1 MRNSARQDD
10 ASVTD
15 RKEPLMRSRHANDP
29 WVLDVS
35 SDALLRAVIEASDDA
50 VVTHDPAG
58 VLTSWSRTAERF
70 FGFTPA
76 EIVGQPFVTLFLG
89 HEHDAVSAVVDAVLT
104 GDPVTRFETV
114 ARRKGGMSMAVSI
127 SAQPVFD
134 EHESPVAALVVVRD
148 VAEQRLAQAALA
160 EVESRIR
167 DSEAMA
173 QMGSWLWDVGTGA
186 VQWSDECHR
195 IHGVDPLDF
204 LGTFASHIE
213 VIGTD
218 DRDRVQAAMNA
229 AVDSAR
235 AFDEHY
241 RVARPDGTVRSIHAR
256 ARPAIAPN
264 GAVLALRG
272 IVQDVTNRQR

>member
-1 MRNSARQDD
+1 
-10 ASVTD
+10 
-15 RKEPLMRSRHANDP
+15 MRSHDAYDP
-29 WVLDVS
+29 WVLDVP
-35 SDALLRAVIEASDDA
+35 SDALLRAVVEASDDA
-50 VVTHDPAG
+50 VLTYDAAG
-58 VLTSWSRTAERF
+58 NLTSWSRTAERF
-70 FGFTPA
+70 FGYAPA
-76 EIVGQPFVTLFLG
+76 EIIGQPFVMLFLG
-89 HEHDAVSAVVDAVLT
+89 HEQDAVTAVVDAVST
-104 GDPVTRFETV
+104 GDPVTRFETI
-114 ARRKGGMSMAVSI
+114 ARRKGDMSMPVSI
-127 SAQPVFD
+127 SVQPVFD
-134 EHESPVAALVVVRD
+134 ERESLVAALVVVRD

-204 LGTFASHIE
+204 LGTLASHIE
-213 VIGTD
+213 VIHAD
-218 DRDRVQAAMNA
+218 DRDRVRAGMNG

-235 AFDEHY
+235 AFDDHY

-256 ARPAIAPN
+256 ARPAIAAN

>member
-1 MRNSARQDD
+1 MRPSH
-10 ASVTD
+10 T
-15 RKEPLMRSRHANDP
+15 NDP

-35 SDALLRAVIEASDDA
+35 SDALLRAIIEASDDA
-50 VVTHDPAG
+50 LLTHDVTG
-58 VLTSWSRTAERF
+58 HLTSWSRTAERF
-70 FGFTPA
+70 FGYAPA
-76 EIVGQPFVTLFLG
+76 EIVGQPFVALFAA
-89 HEHDAVSAVVDAVLT
+89 HEHDAVAAVVDAVLT

-114 ARRKGGMSMAVSI
+114 ARRRGGMAMPVSI

-134 EHESPVAALVVVRD
+134 DRQSPVAALVVVRD

-195 IHGVDPLDF
+195 IHGIDPLEF
-204 LGTFASHIE
+204 RGTFASHIE
-213 VIGTD
+213 VIHPD
-218 DRDRVQAAMNA
+218 DRERVRSSMEA
-229 AVDSAR
+229 AVRSALV
-235 AFDEHY
+235 FDDRY
-241 RVARPDGTVRSIHAR
+241 RVARPDGALRYIHAR
-256 ARPAIAPN
+256 GRPAIAST

-272 IVQDVTNRQR
+272 IAQDVTNRQR